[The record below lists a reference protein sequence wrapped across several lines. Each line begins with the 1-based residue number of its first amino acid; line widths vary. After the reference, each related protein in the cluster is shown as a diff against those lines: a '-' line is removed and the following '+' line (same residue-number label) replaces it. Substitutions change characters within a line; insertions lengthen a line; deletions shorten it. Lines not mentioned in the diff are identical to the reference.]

1 MELTNIQKKYYRAI
15 LEKNFS
21 FLSKGGSG
29 GGGGGSSVPNLL
41 NTMMELRK
49 CCNHPYLINGIH
61 THTSVTNYKDSVNL
75 YIFKS
80 LLFLMNLN
88 CFPTGAEEKI
98 AEEFR
103 DSHGT
108 DIPDMAL
115 QAMIQ
120 AAGKLV
126 LIDKLLPKLKA
137 GGHRV
142 LVFSQMVRCLDIL
155 EDYLIQKR

>member
-1 MELTNIQKKYYRAI
+1 MK
-15 LEKNFS
+15 S
-21 FLSKGGSG
+21 F
-29 GGGGGSSVPNLL
+29 
-41 NTMMELRK
+41 
-49 CCNHPYLINGIH
+49 
-61 THTSVTNYKDSVNL
+61 
-75 YIFKS
+75 
-80 LLFLMNLN
+80 LFLMNLN
-88 CFPTGAEEKI
+88 CFHTGAEEKI

-108 DIPDMAL
+108 DVPDMAL

>member
-1 MELTNIQKKYYRAI
+1 MF
-15 LEKNFS
+15 FS
-21 FLSKGGSG
+21 
-29 GGGGGSSVPNLL
+29 
-41 NTMMELRK
+41 
-49 CCNHPYLINGIH
+49 CA
-61 THTSVTNYKDSVNL
+61 
-75 YIFKS
+75 
-80 LLFLMNLN
+80 
-88 CFPTGAEEKI
+88 GAEEKI
-98 AEEFR
+98 IEEFR
-103 DSHGT
+103 DSHGGRA
-108 DIPDMAL
+108 DIPEMAL